1 MNFIWC
7 INRRNSIQIGILFAS
22 IRFSVFHIHSENV
35 SIKHFRI
42 KYHFCGCFHC
52 FYFLCVFLPSYY
64 LPGWPNKQQVVELNG
79 YVIIVVESR
88 DNKIKLY
95 GSPADKDN
103 LEVADEILD
112 VNERKLEDL
121 PRAEVIRYI
130 HEVSIIRIYRILIH
144 FSQLNYHKSKVREK
158 AFRASCHSQWF
169 NSLSKNCHFSAFNHA
184 S

>member
-1 MNFIWC
+1 M
-7 INRRNSIQIGILFAS
+7 
-22 IRFSVFHIHSENV
+22 
-35 SIKHFRI
+35 
-42 KYHFCGCFHC
+42 
-52 FYFLCVFLPSYY
+52 
-64 LPGWPNKQQVVELNG
+64 
-79 YVIIVVESR
+79 VESR

-130 HEVSIIRIYRILIH
+130 HEVRENRRLTNSFFVVFQIYFH
-144 FSQLNYHKSKVREK
+144 EM
-158 AFRASCHSQWF
+158 
-169 NSLSKNCHFSAFNHA
+169 CHFSAFNHA